1 MIDPEH
7 PNGLTVDPIEKKK
20 LAISVGICPYCM
32 RNLSDIRTDGVS
44 RWRYCFSCF
53 NNFYLEPKEET

>member
-32 RNLSDIRTDGVS
+32 RNMDKRTS
-44 RWRYCFSCF
+44 
-53 NNFYLEPKEET
+53 